1 MISDSLPRCLT
12 FKLMLISDGVITW
25 LLEEYSD
32 VHFLVIVGDGDIKF
46 ETIEVLNGIDST
58 SDFLKS
64 AAIEVSGMELPTV
77 GGGVLS

>member
-1 MISDSLPRCLT
+1 
-12 FKLMLISDGVITW
+12 MLISDGVITW

-64 AAIEVSGMELPTV
+64 AAIEVSGMELSTV

>member
-1 MISDSLPRCLT
+1 
-12 FKLMLISDGVITW
+12 MLISDGVIMW

-32 VHFLVIVGDGDIKF
+32 VHFLVIVGDGDIIF

-64 AAIEVSGMELPTV
+64 AAIEVSGMELSTV

>member
-1 MISDSLPRCLT
+1 
-12 FKLMLISDGVITW
+12 MLISDGVITW